1 MRLFSTATA
10 QPRPELLLLISLA
23 ISPLPLLGRC
33 LAPPSFDG
41 HTSAARR
48 FGQQQQQQ
56 FQQQEPVFETDG
68 QRAGDYEQGSEG
80 VDDDDDDDG
89 WGDWLKE
96 KYVVR
101 DPFDDEFDQMVEETL
116 EHWHVP
122 GLSVAVVHGDY
133 TFAKGYG
140 KAILPD
146 VPATPET
153 LYYVGSTTKSFTA
166 AAILLLIED
175 AQLQANNSAS
185 PHTLPPD
192 LSLTTP
198 VSSLIRDDFVLP
210 DTYATSKATLEDLL
224 THRTGMPRHD
234 LSLPGA
240 TGPRTIT
247 LRDHVAN
254 LRHLPLTADLRSAW
268 QYCNMMYLALA
279 HVLEQLTSTTWSEFV
294 RARLWAPLSMPHTY
308 ASLTEARA
316 QAPHLLSAP
325 YYWHNATASFVR
337 EPYLPDAAALTG
349 AGNVLSCVA
358 DYASY
363 LRALLKR
370 RPNPFASQDP
380 FRQLR
385 RAARAVVADPAD
397 SDDEE
402 ERGGG
407 AHPPWTGPTLYGLGW
422 MAQTYRVGGL
432 RVYTHDGAVTGYAA
446 SMAYAPEAGWG
457 VAVMA
462 NTEVRGNW
470 AAERVVVRLVEGLVG
485 TPVGERWDALA
496 AFDGQWEKGR
506 KKRARAREELY
517 PGAPGGRGEE
527 GWMPLGLPLERYAGV
542 YVNWGY
548 GNFTFVVE
556 EGHGASPFEVDGV
569 ADDATAHRRRHLHA
583 SVKDKLWAFKL
594 CLEHVSG
601 EYFMAWQGAVEEM
614 PNGLFDDEMPF
625 KARFEVGVS
634 GKVERLHLA
643 MEPKMGEDMIVFTR
657 VDE

>member
-1 MRLFSTATA
+1 
-10 QPRPELLLLISLA
+10 
-23 ISPLPLLGRC
+23 
-33 LAPPSFDG
+33 
-41 HTSAARR
+41 
-48 FGQQQQQQ
+48 
-56 FQQQEPVFETDG
+56 
-68 QRAGDYEQGSEG
+68 
-80 VDDDDDDDG
+80 
-89 WGDWLKE
+89 
-96 KYVVR
+96 
-101 DPFDDEFDQMVEETL
+101 
-116 EHWHVP
+116 
-122 GLSVAVVHGDY
+122 
-133 TFAKGYG
+133 
-140 KAILPD
+140 
-146 VPATPET
+146 
-153 LYYVGSTTKSFTA
+153 
-166 AAILLLIED
+166 
-175 AQLQANNSAS
+175 
-185 PHTLPPD
+185 
-192 LSLTTP
+192 
-198 VSSLIRDDFVLP
+198 
-210 DTYATSKATLEDLL
+210 
-224 THRTGMPRHD
+224 MPRHD
-234 LSLPGA
+234 LSLPA
-240 TGPRTIT
+240 TGRT

-325 YYWHNATASFVR
+325 YFWHNATRSYIR
-337 EPYLPDAAALTG
+337 EPYLPPSSAALTG

-358 DYASY
+358 DYATY

-402 ERGGG
+402 ERGGKN
-407 AHPPWTGPTLYGLGW
+407 APWTGPTLYGLGW

-485 TPVGERWDALA
+485 TPVGERWDALEV
-496 AFDGQWEKGR
+496 FDGHWEKVR
-506 KKRARAREELY
+506 KSREGARDVLF
-517 PGAPGGRGEE
+517 PGAPRGRGDE
-527 GWMPLGLPLERYAGV
+527 GWVPLGLPLERYAGA
-542 YVNWGY
+542 YVNEGY

-556 EGHGASPFEVDGV
+556 EGHAASPFGNDDEDVGGV
-569 ADDATAHRRRHLHA
+569 ADDATTRRRRRRHLHA
-583 SVKDKLWAFKL
+583 SVKDKLWAFGL

-601 EYFMAWQGAVEEM
+601 EFFMAWQGAVEEM
-614 PNGLFDDEMPF
+614 PNGLFEDEMPF